1 MNPDQV
7 LDLWRSALSVVVQVS
22 APFLLACLGVG
33 LAVAIIQTATQ
44 LQESTLS
51 FLPKLGVALV
61 VVALSGHWA
70 LDKLGA
76 FTKEAFNAHVDATA
90 TSLVSNISNTQEQEA
105 P

>member
-1 MNPDQV
+1 VTPDQV

-61 VVALSGHWA
+61 VIAVSGHWA
-70 LDKLGA
+70 LDRLGE
-76 FTKEAFNAHVDATA
+76 FTKQSFNAHVDANQ
-90 TSLVSNISNTQEQEA
+90 TSLVSNVNSAQAQGS